1 MSQPSAASRRTVA
14 APIPREPPLTIAT
27 RPGSWLNPV
36 SLSPALNIDTT
47 VMPGIVT
54 SFLPQRLTE
63 GECQVAAGRPKHFP
77 SWIRVFWHSLNRGPA
92 TYGNPWF
99 VAHIPACPD
108 RAGRER
114 ARGDGGRG
122 GGPGQVPRGRL
133 RTAARDTRRLRI
145 LRGTAGRPGHR
156 RHLQPAAE
164 LAARAVD
171 AAGDRRR
178 EARAVRE
185 AVRVQR
191 GRGGASGGRR
201 RGQRPG
207 RDGGHALPLPPA
219 DAAAERTRRRA
230 GTGAA
235 SSVLDELRHRRPG

>member
-1 MSQPSAASRRTVA
+1 MRRVGQS
-14 APIPREPPLTIAT
+14 I
-27 RPGSWLNPV
+27 
-36 SLSPALNIDTT
+36 SPA
-47 VMPGIVT
+47 G
-54 SFLPQRLTE
+54 SRLW
-63 GECQVAAGRPKHFP
+63 A
-77 SWIRVFWHSLNRGPA
+77 SWSRVLWHSLNRGPA
-92 TYGNPWF
+92 TDWDPWF
-99 VAHIPACPD
+99 VAHFRGRPD

-133 RTAARDTRRLRI
+133 RAAARDTRRLRVI
-145 LRGTAGRPGHR
+145 RGPAGRPGHR
-156 RHLQPAAE
+156 RRLQPAAE

-191 GRGGASGGRR
+191 GRGGAGRGRR
-201 RGQRPG
+201 RGLGPG

-219 DAAAERTRRRA
+219 DAAAERARRR
-230 GTGAA
+230 TGAGA
-235 SSVLDELRHRRPG
+235 APAVLDELRHRGPGRHQVRLRPGRRRADGRRLLRDRLPAAARRQRGAGVQPR